1 MARGADAGIEFGLT
15 SCGLE
20 RGGRVRIGLA
30 PCGFSSLQAPTIGQG
45 LPSLGVLVLVSP
57 CGALAVLSFKLVGF
71 RLRGFEFEKVLFAAL
86 AIGRRGLLVLA
97 VDCLPP
103 A

>member
-1 MARGADAGIEFGLT
+1 VEV
-15 SCGLE
+15 
-20 RGGRVRIGLA
+20 GGRVRIGLA
-30 PCGFSSLQAPTIGQG
+30 PCGFSGLQARQSDKDCPALGSWSLWSFIGPQLQTGWVSFRG
-45 LPSLGVLVLVSP
+45 L
-57 CGALAVLSFKLVGF
+57 
-71 RLRGFEFEKVLFAAL
+71 EFEKVLFAAL